1 MPLHSRLLAGPLR
14 RFSGPLTLYR
24 AAVYGLVAL
33 TAALALWNAYA
44 VPGHLGYDSE
54 QNVHYAHDL
63 VHEFQFGDPTDPHEN
78 SYKPPGFYFLAGS
91 LMVLGEQTHL
101 KDPRSVVQ
109 FTNALLVVAA
119 LVLVLL
125 LARTVWPERRSLHL
139 TAGAFLVLMP
149 LTLKTAAMFHP
160 GTLGM
165 FLTALALLL
174 VARMLAQRRF
184 TWRASLALLAVLGT
198 GLSVM
203 SAGVWTYAAVVAA
216 LLVAGLGR
224 YASWR
229 ELAAPLGLL
238 VGVAMLLALPL
249 YLRPNA
255 ERGFP
260 FLSSGGSNMHGG
272 FFTHR
277 PLVFYTDLGT
287 PQVVTA
293 PVRPNYANKLLPTAY
308 TETWGD
314 YFGIWAWAAETPP
327 DGRVERELQQQ
338 SWIGIL
344 PTILGIAGWAVLAL
358 ATVRRTAR
366 RRLGHTATLVP
377 ALALTAIAWAGFL
390 YYVSQFNS
398 PDGDTLKGTFMLS
411 AAPAW
416 ALVFA
421 YAVDRVRRLPVI
433 GIVITFVLIASALLS
448 LPFLAFHDPLW
459 GLL

>member
-1 MPLHSRLLAGPLR
+1 MPLPSRLLPGPLR
-14 RFSGPLTLYR
+14 PLSGPLTLYR
-24 AAVYGLVAL
+24 AAVYGLIAL

-44 VPGHLGYDSE
+44 VPGHQGYDNE

-63 VHEFQFGDPTDPHEN
+63 VHELQFGDPSDPHQN
-78 SYKPPGFYFLAGS
+78 SYKPPGFYLLAGS
-91 LMVLGEQTHL
+91 LMVLGEQAHL
-101 KDPRSVVQ
+101 KDERSVVQ
-109 FTNALLVVAA
+109 FTNALLVVAT

-125 LARTVWPERRSLHL
+125 LARTIWPERRSLHL
-139 TAGAFLVLMP
+139 TAGAFLVFMP

-160 GTLGM
+160 GTLEM

-184 TWRASLALLAVLGT
+184 TWRASLALLAVSGASI
-198 GLSVM
+198 SVM
-203 SAGVWTYAAVVAA
+203 AAGMWTYAAVVVA

-224 YASWR
+224 YATWR

-238 VGVAMLLALPL
+238 VGVAMLVALPL

-255 ERGFP
+255 PRTVPLLAG
-260 FLSSGGSNMHGG
+260 GGSNMHGG

-277 PLVFYTDLGT
+277 PLDFYTNLGI

-293 PVRPNYANKLLPTAY
+293 PMRPNYANKLLPTAY

-327 DGRVERELQQQ
+327 DGAVTRKLQQQ
-338 SWIGIL
+338 SWIGLL
-344 PTILGIAGWAVLAL
+344 PTLLGIAGWAVLTL
-358 ATVRRTAR
+358 AAVRLTVRR
-366 RRLGHTATLVP
+366 RLEHTATLVP

-398 PDGDTLKGTFMLS
+398 FDGDTLKGTFMLS
-411 AAPAW
+411 AVPAW

-421 YAVDRVRRLPVI
+421 YAVDRVRRIPVI
-433 GIVITFVLIASALLS
+433 GIAIVFVLVGSALLS
-448 LPFLAFHDPLW
+448 LPFLAFQFPLW
-459 GLL
+459 GFS